1 MPILHFSKLVA
12 NSFEFVQSH
21 LYIFIRSAYAPV
33 IFFFFSLNILHFS
46 VTQIVQ
52 IHMKSPLHKN
62 TVVGAFAFHH
72 TMISS
77 LTMQ

>member
-1 MPILHFSKLVA
+1 MLILHFSKSVA

-33 IFFFFSLNILHFS
+33 IFFSLNILHFS
-46 VTQIVQ
+46 ITHIVK
-52 IHMKSPLHKN
+52 IHIKSPLHKN
-62 TVVGAFAFHH
+62 TVADAFHH